1 MSGKRWIAGVLGLGL
16 VSAAGAAQDVISISD
31 GHAKLML
38 CSDLPCVEAVVDGK
52 KLHLAIDTGNPRSV
66 VDVDL
71 VRDEGLDT
79 TPYVGRDGK
88 PVTSLSQ
95 SALPSIKVGTI
106 EIKNLPVIVAHLQHL
121 VAENQMPEVDGTL
134 GYTVFKGKVLRM
146 DLHKNTIEVSSG
158 GGCGGGTIALKT
170 FGKTGPPIVT
180 TTGFSVNGKPVVAQV
195 DTMFAGS
202 MVVYPDAVEKLGL
215 TEATKTKEREHFPFT
230 DGGVD
235 MLKSSA
241 PQAFAGK
248 PLGDQSVYFATPG
261 VHIPDGLFEATVGMK
276 LLTGRVVTFDF
287 AESCFDLGA

>member
-261 VHIPDGLFEATVGMK
+261 IHIPDGLFEATVGMK
-276 LLTGRVVTFDF
+276 LLTG
-287 AESCFDLGA
+287 

>member
-180 TTGFSVNGKPVVAQV
+180 TTGFSVNGKPLHPQV

-235 MLKSSA
+235 MLKSAA

-248 PLGDQSVYFATPG
+248 PLGIQPVYFATPG

-276 LLTGRVVTFDF
+276 LLAGRVVTFDF
-287 AESCFDLGA
+287 AGSCFALGA

>member
-1 MSGKRWIAGVLGLGL
+1 MLRRRLAAGVLGLGL
-16 VSAAGAAQDVISISD
+16 VSVAGVAQDIVSISD
-31 GHAKLML
+31 GHAKLMM
-38 CSDLPCVEAVVDGK
+38 CSDLPCVEAMVDGK

-66 VDVDL
+66 VNVDL

-79 TPYVGRDGK
+79 TPYFGRDGK
-88 PVTSLSQ
+88 PVASLSQ
-95 SALPSIKVGTI
+95 SALPEMKVGSI
-106 EIKNLPVIVAHLQHL
+106 EFKNLPVVVAHLQHL

-134 GYTVFKGKVLRM
+134 GYEAFKGKVLRL

-158 GGCGGGTIALKT
+158 GGCSGGTIALKT

-195 DTMFAGS
+195 DTLFAGS

-215 TEATKTKEREHFPFT
+215 TVGAKTKEREHFPFT

-235 MLKSSA
+235 MLKSTA

-248 PLGDQSVYFATPG
+248 PLGDQPVYFATPG

-276 LLTGRVVTFDF
+276 LLANRVVTFDF
-287 AESCFDLGA
+287 VASCFDLGA

>member
-1 MSGKRWIAGVLGLGL
+1 MGLGL

-180 TTGFSVNGKPVVAQV
+180 TTGFSVNGKPLVAQV

-261 VHIPDGLFEATVGMK
+261 IHIPDGLFEATVGMK

>member
-180 TTGFSVNGKPVVAQV
+180 TTGFSVNGKPLVAQV

-235 MLKSSA
+235 MLKSAA

-248 PLGDQSVYFATPG
+248 PLGIQPVYFATPG

-276 LLTGRVVTFDF
+276 LLAGRVVTFDF
-287 AESCFDLGA
+287 AGSCFALGA

>member
-180 TTGFSVNGKPVVAQV
+180 TTGFSVNGKPLVAQV

-261 VHIPDGLFEATVGMK
+261 IHIPDGLFEATVGMK

>member
-1 MSGKRWIAGVLGLGL
+1 LGLGL

-261 VHIPDGLFEATVGMK
+261 IHIPDGLFEATVGMK

>member
-261 VHIPDGLFEATVGMK
+261 IHIPDGLFEATVGMK